1 MNPVMTHL
9 KLPMVEICQVRT
21 LRDNIEEIKH
31 LNGGAAPETR
41 LVLVLVLVLVVL
53 QPRLDGR
60 AACLD
65 LELIQP

>member
-1 MNPVMTHL
+1 MNSVMTHL

-31 LNGGAAPETR
+31 LDGR
-41 LVLVLVLVLVVL
+41 LVLVLVLVL

>member
-1 MNPVMTHL
+1 MTHL

-21 LRDNIEEIKH
+21 LRDNIKEIKH
-31 LNGGAAPETR
+31 LDAGAAPKTR
-41 LVLVLVLVLVVL
+41 LVLVLVLV